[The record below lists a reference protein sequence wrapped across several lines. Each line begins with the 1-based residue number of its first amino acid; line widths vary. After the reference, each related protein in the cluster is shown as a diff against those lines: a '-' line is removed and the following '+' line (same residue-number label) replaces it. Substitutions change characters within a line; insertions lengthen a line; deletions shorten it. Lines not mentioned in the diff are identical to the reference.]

1 MANGSSNGGTR
12 VPTWFAVIIALS
24 GIILGA
30 AGGSG
35 TAMLKVSQDFVTK
48 AQYERELSA
57 LEHRA
62 ERSRDRLN
70 DAIIKLEYQV
80 TALTESLV
88 ETNTLL
94 ARLDERMCDDERPR

>member
-1 MANGSSNGGTR
+1 MANGTNNGGTK

-35 TAMLKVSQDFVTK
+35 TAMLKVSENYVSKSQF
-48 AQYERELSA
+48 QREISS
-57 LEHRA
+57 LEHRSEA
-62 ERSRDRLN
+62 SRRQLN
-70 DAIIKLEYQV
+70 DAITKLEYQV
-80 TALTESLV
+80 TALTTSLN

-94 ARLDERMCDDERPR
+94 ARLDERMCD